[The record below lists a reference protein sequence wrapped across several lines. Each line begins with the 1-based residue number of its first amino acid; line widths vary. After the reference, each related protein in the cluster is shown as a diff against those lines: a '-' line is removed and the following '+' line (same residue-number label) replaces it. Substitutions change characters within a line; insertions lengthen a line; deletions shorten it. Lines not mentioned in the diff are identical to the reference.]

1 VFELTDNYNMI
12 GEGTEILADEDGN
25 LFKKTT
31 TSTAPPFG
39 STDSLTYTVT
49 TGPEFLSLVGLAT

>member
-1 VFELTDNYNMI
+1 MI